1 MSKRNQPPSKR
12 PDSREPP
19 RRNLGRKSTQDH
31 SHQGKQDRKASVTD
45 RYPPPT
51 KRPDR

>member
-1 MSKRNQPPSKR
+1 MEKKDQPTSKRS
-12 PDSREPP
+12 DSRESK
-19 RRNLGRKSTQDH
+19 RANLGDKSKRDH
-31 SHQGKQDRKASVTD
+31 SRSGKQDRKASVTD